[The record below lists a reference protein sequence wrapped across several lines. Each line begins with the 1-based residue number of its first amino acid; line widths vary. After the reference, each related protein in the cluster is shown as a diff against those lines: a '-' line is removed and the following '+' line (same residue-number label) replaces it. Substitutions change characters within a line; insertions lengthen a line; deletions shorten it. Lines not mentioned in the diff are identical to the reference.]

1 MPDSI
6 SIGLFSY
13 FLKVWPQ
20 TTKRQS
26 CYTLFFDLQENGPI
40 IESEKKSAFFFLHDM
55 GDIIIEFSNWIWG
68 PPILVLLLGGGAYF
82 FIHSGFI
89 PFTKM
94 GHAFELLRGRYDD
107 DLAPGQITSRQ
118 ALSSAIASTVGL
130 GNISGVAIAL
140 NMGGPGAIFWMWI
153 AAFVGMA
160 TKFYTCSLAI
170 MYRGTDSAGVI
181 QGGPMYVIDQGMGK
195 KWKFLSYIFC
205 IAGVIGLLAIFQA
218 NQLTAVIQAVL
229 IEPDTLEETVRNRWI
244 IGFIMMGLTAMV
256 ILGGIQRI
264 AMVASRL
271 VPFMVGIYFF
281 TVLIIVFNYAW
292 DIPEMLKLIVID
304 AFTGTAVMGGA
315 VGSVIIVGARRAA
328 FSNEA
333 GIGTAPMVHGQSK
346 NKEPIREGLIAMLG
360 PFIDT
365 VVVCTLTALAILLT
379 RVWETS
385 ENDGVKLTLA
395 AFETAIPFIGK
406 YLLMISVLIFALSTM
421 FTYSYYGHKCANYLF
436 GADKAKYYNYF
447 YLATIV
453 VGAVVSLEVVVSLVD
468 GMYAVMAFPNMIAA
482 LYLSPKVR
490 EATKDYFD
498 RMKKK

>member
-1 MPDSI
+1 M
-6 SIGLFSY
+6 GEL
-13 FLKVWPQ
+13 
-20 TTKRQS
+20 
-26 CYTLFFDLQENGPI
+26 I
-40 IESEKKSAFFFLHDM
+40 IT
-55 GDIIIEFSNWIWG
+55 FSNWIWG
-68 PPILVLLLGGGAYF
+68 PPILILLLGGGTYF

-89 PFTKM
+89 PITKM
-94 GHAFELLRGRYDD
+94 GHAVRLLRGKYDD
-107 DLAPGQITSRQ
+107 DLAPGQISSRQ
-118 ALSSAIASTVGL
+118 ALYSAIASTVGL

-140 NMGGPGAIFWMWI
+140 NMGGPGAIFWMWV

-181 QGGPMYVIDQGMGK
+181 QGGPMYIIDHGMGK

-229 IEPDTLEETVRNRWI
+229 LQPDTIQETERNKWI
-244 IGFIMMGLTAMV
+244 IGIIMMLMTAFV

-264 AMVASRL
+264 ANVASKM

-281 TVLIIVFNYAW
+281 TVILIVIKYYTGIPEMFKLIIV
-292 DIPEMLKLIVID
+292 D
-304 AFTGTAVMGGA
+304 AFTGNAVMGGA
-315 VGSVIIVGARRAA
+315 VGSVIIIGARRAA

-379 RVWETS
+379 GVWENA
-385 ENDGVKLTLA
+385 ENDGVKLTLE
-395 AFETAIPFIGK
+395 AFEMGIPVFGK
-406 YLLMISVLIFALSTM
+406 YLLMISVLVFALSTM

-436 GADKAKYYNYF
+436 GADKADYYNYF

-453 VGAVVSLEVVVSLVD
+453 VGAVVSLDIVVSLVD

-490 EATKDYFD
+490 AATKDYFA
-498 RMKKK
+498 RMKEK